1 MDYIH
6 NNVYMVQT
14 QDKCSI
20 ESEENL
26 KNMLKYIAETEKP
39 VKTAIYRIISF
50 GNIQPVRVEYV
61 GSAMGYVEDKF
72 GNLIFNF

>member
-1 MDYIH
+1 MDYMKD
-6 NNVYMVQT
+6 NVYIVQT

-39 VKTAIYRIISF
+39 VKTAIYKIIGF

-61 GSAMGYVEDKF
+61 GSAMGYVEDRF